1 MTRYELMQFIQ
12 SRCDNTT
19 MKQVRQFMGWLAV
32 GIAYGVQRDGV
43 VRIDD
48 LALFQ
53 LDDAN
58 LILKETEKVGKQI
71 HKIDSSF
78 LHVAETYPFL
88 DMLNDKTLPV
98 KTNMNLQQLQ
108 DSYKL
113 TQNISDDEYEP
124 LQAEKEKFLQT
135 QVINQYLYNS
145 QVVDTLRDVCNIDSK
160 DNLISEEEI
169 KLKKQ
174 KKREEREKE
183 KIQKQKEKQ
192 KKRKQRDNA
201 WLCRVGKNKF
211 QQYKDLAECYNID
224 YHTLRDRIV
233 YYRNKNRNNFELN
246 GIRIWINLKH
256 EKNIKAIQKRQ
267 ERLQSRYKINNKFKD
282 DEREDKGNEKQI

>member
-12 SRCDNTT
+12 SRCENTT
-19 MKQVRQFMGWLAV
+19 MQQVRQFMGWLSV

-58 LILKETEKVGKQI
+58 LILRETEKVGKRI

-98 KTNMNLQQLQ
+98 KTNMDLQQLQ

-113 TQNISDDEYEP
+113 TQNMSDDEYEP

-135 QVINQYLYNS
+135 QVINQYMYNS

-160 DNLISEEEI
+160 DNLISEEEVKI
-169 KLKKQ
+169 KKQ

-183 KIQKQKEKQ
+183 KVQKKKEKI

-201 WLCRVGKNKF
+201 WLCRVGKHKF

-246 GIRIWINLKH
+246 GVRIWINLKH
-256 EKNIKAIQKRQ
+256 EKNVKAIQRRQ
-267 ERLQSRYKINNKFKD
+267 ERLQNHYEINDKLKN
-282 DEREDKGNEKQI
+282 EREDNENEKQI